1 MVSKINKKWNHRFN
15 QLKKFYE
22 KQGHS
27 NLSARY
33 KRNKSLGTWV
43 VRQRVIKNTLSEEQI
58 EKLNSLEFVWEPRT
72 NSWNQN
78 FEKLMQYFQEH
89 GDTNVPV
96 NYREDIPFGRWV
108 QKQRRIKNS
117 LSDERL
123 KQLNSLNFIWDG
135 NSFIWQNNLSALKEY
150 IRKNNEA
157 PSYKTNL
164 KLYNWLNQQKRKH
177 LNDKLTG
184 NQFEQL
190 NEIIPNFG
198 NE

>member
-15 QLKKFYE
+15 QLKRYYE

-43 VRQRVIKNTLSEEQI
+43 VRQRVIKNTLSNEQVDR
-58 EKLNSLEFVWEPRT
+58 LDSLEFIWEPRT

-78 FEKLMQYFQEH
+78 YEKLVDYFEQN
-89 GDTNVPV
+89 GNTNVPV
-96 NYREDIPFGRWV
+96 NYRSDIPFGRWV

-117 LSDERL
+117 LSESRL
-123 KQLNSLNFIWDG
+123 NQLNTLSFIWDG
-135 NSFIWQNNLSALKEY
+135 NSFIWQNNFSALKEY
-150 IRKNNEA
+150 IAKNSET

-164 KLYNWLNQQKRKH
+164 KLYNWLNQQKRKY
-177 LNDKLTG
+177 LNGKLTNEQTGQLG
-184 NQFEQL
+184 NLIQ
-190 NEIIPNFG
+190 NFG
-198 NE
+198 E

>member
-15 QLKKFYE
+15 QLKRFYE

-43 VRQRVIKNTLSEEQI
+43 VRQRVIKNTLSNEQV
-58 EKLNSLEFVWEPRT
+58 EKLDNLEFVWEPRT

-78 FEKLMQYFQEH
+78 FEKLAEYFEKN

-96 NYREDIPFGRWV
+96 NFREDIPFGRWV

-117 LSDERL
+117 LSDSRL
-123 KQLNSLNFIWDG
+123 KQLNSLHFIWDG
-135 NSFIWQNNLSALKEY
+135 NSFIWQNNYSALTEY
-150 IRKNNEA
+150 MRKNEEV

-164 KLYNWLNQQKRKH
+164 KLYNWLNQQKRKY
-177 LNDKLTG
+177 LNGKLSKGQTDL
-184 NQFEQL
+184 L
-190 NEIIPNFG
+190 NNLVSNFS
-198 NE
+198 N

>member
-15 QLKKFYE
+15 QLKRFYE

-43 VRQRVIKNTLSEEQI
+43 VRQRVIKNTLADEQI
-58 EKLNSLEFVWEPRT
+58 VKLDSLDFVWEPRT

-78 FEKLMQYFQEH
+78 FEKLVSYFEQN
-89 GDTNVPV
+89 GNTNVPV
-96 NYREDIPFGRWV
+96 NFRSDIPFGRWV

-117 LSDERL
+117 LSDSRL
-123 KQLNSLNFIWDG
+123 NQLNSLNFIWDG
-135 NSFIWQNNLSALKEY
+135 NSFIWQNNFSALKEY
-150 IRKNNEA
+150 ISKNDEA

-177 LNDKLTG
+177 LNGKLSGDQTNLLVG
-184 NQFEQL
+184 VV
-190 NEIIPNFG
+190 PNFR
-198 NE
+198 N

>member
-15 QLKKFYE
+15 QLKRFFE

-43 VRQRVIKNTLSEEQI
+43 VRQRVIKNTLSEEQVD
-58 EKLNSLEFVWEPRT
+58 KLDSLEFVWEPRT

-78 FEKLMQYFQEH
+78 YEKLVEYFEIN
-89 GDTNVPV
+89 GNTNVPV
-96 NYREDIPFGRWV
+96 NFRSDIPFGRWV

-117 LSDERL
+117 LSESRL
-123 KQLNSLNFIWDG
+123 KQLDSLNFIWDG
-135 NSFIWQNNLSALKEY
+135 NSFIWQNNFSALEDY
-150 IRKNNEA
+150 MLKNKST

-164 KLYNWLNQQKRKH
+164 KLYNWLNQQKRKL
-177 LNDKLTG
+177 LNGKLTMIQT
-184 NQFEQL
+184 NQLENL
-190 NEIIPNFG
+190 IPAFKN
-198 NE
+198 